1 VRHDHLQRALAER
14 GRMLPSDPSSGPL
27 SLIGGNVATKASG
40 AHAFKY
46 GAIDR
51 YIVALEAVL
60 SDGSVSTPRSMP
72 KWSRAVLPELREKL
86 FGSTE
91 ALAAV
96 RRHEGLKSASG
107 YNLAALLEHEAGA
120 QSPSLESQTL
130 ARLFTGSL
138 GTLGL
143 VSEVTLRTEPLERGR
158 AGVLLFFRDLPT
170 ATEAA
175 SSVRTLDVAAIEILN
190 REAIALARS
199 AEPDIAVPED
209 SGALLL
215 VETTGEARL
224 TVSEEVR
231 RRTAHLAKATHLA
244 EGEEELTRLWSV
256 RKRLLLLLRSYS
268 PNHRALAVVNDV
280 GVPPHALRRFTEHA
294 EAVFHRHGLR
304 APMYG
309 HAGDG
314 NLHLRPLFDLRDPRL
329 RHTLESVA
337 REIYEAVVEHG
348 GTITA
353 EHGIGRQR
361 APFLE
366 AEWGS
371 EAYEL
376 MRRLKRSFD
385 PEYLLNPEAM
395 FPSHELG
402 EHLDL

>member
-1 VRHDHLQRALAER
+1 
-14 GRMLPSDPSSGPL
+14 
-27 SLIGGNVATKASG
+27 
-40 AHAFKY
+40 
-46 GAIDR
+46 
-51 YIVALEAVL
+51 
-60 SDGSVSTPRSMP
+60 MP
-72 KWSRAVLPELREKL
+72 EWSRAVLQELRGKL
-86 FGSTE
+86 LGSPE

-107 YNLAALLEHEAGA
+107 YNLAALLEHEAGP
-120 QSPSLESQTL
+120 QSPSPESQTL

-170 ATEAA
+170 ATDAA
-175 SSVRTLDVAAIEILN
+175 SSVRELDVAAIEILN
-190 REAIALARS
+190 REAIELARS
-199 AEPDIAVPED
+199 ADPDIAVPED

-215 VETTGEARL
+215 VETTGESRL
-224 TVSEEVR
+224 SVSEEVR
-231 RRTAHLAKATHLA
+231 RRTAHLSEAAHLA
-244 EGEEELTRLWSV
+244 EGDEELTRLWSV

-304 APMYG
+304 APIYG

-329 RHTLESVA
+329 RQTVESVA
-337 REIYEAVVEHG
+337 HEIYEAVLEHG

-361 APFLE
+361 APFLA

-385 PEYLLNPEAM
+385 PEHLLNPEAM
-395 FPSHELG
+395 FQSHRIG